1 MFADRLL
8 DAVRRKGTPCIVGLD
23 PRLEAIP
30 DFLTA
35 PVRHRPADEAARLA
49 IAAHN
54 RWLIERLAP
63 RVAAVKLQSAFYEAN
78 GIGGL
83 RALVDTVD
91 CARQHGLI
99 VIIDAKRCDVPATAA
114 AYAQAF
120 LGESEAFGRRR
131 PLFDADAVTVTPF
144 LGVDSLLPFATE
156 CARRGKG
163 LFVLV
168 KTSNPGSADLQDLTL
183 ATGERLYERLGD
195 LVDKLGAGLVGA
207 SGYSSIG
214 AVVGATFPAEAARLR
229 TIMPRSIFLVPGYGA
244 QGGAA
249 ADAVACFNQDGLGAV
264 ISASRSV
271 TLPTADREISEP
283 DLERLVT
290 GRLQEMIREVAAA
303 IDERGLPRTAQ
314 PAAGPALTLPRR

>member
-1 MFADRLL
+1 MFADRLV

-23 PRLEAIP
+23 PRIEAIP

-35 PVRHRPADEAARLA
+35 PVRHLPADEAAHLA
-49 IAAHN
+49 IAGHN

-78 GIGGL
+78 GLGGL
-83 RALVDTVD
+83 RALMDTID
-91 CARQHGLI
+91 CARRHGLLVI
-99 VIIDAKRCDVPATAA
+99 VDVKRSDVPSTAA
-114 AYAQAF
+114 AYAQAY

-144 LGVDSLLPFATE
+144 LGVDSLQPFVAE
-156 CARRGKG
+156 CAARGKG

-183 ATGERLYERLGD
+183 ASGERLYERLGG
-195 LVDKLGAGLVGA
+195 LVDQLGAGLIGA

-229 TIMPRSIFLVPGYGA
+229 RIMPRAVLLVPGYGA
-244 QGGAA
+244 QGGGAG
-249 ADAVACFNQDGLGAV
+249 DAVGCFNDDGLGAL

-271 TLPTADREISEP
+271 TLPTADREIAPQE
-283 DLERLVT
+283 LELLVT
-290 GRLQEMIREVAAA
+290 QRLQAMIDEVGRAMR
-303 IDERGLPRTAQ
+303 ERGLPPMGQ
-314 PAAGPALTLPRR
+314 AAAASATLASS